1 METLGPGQ
9 QAAVAQTIHLGTFGG
24 AVWWWLRSGAPDL
37 PLAVPVVC
45 ALPAFC
51 AVLLSFTS
59 NSDPTQY
66 ALRIMACGLF
76 GPILLLFWSTNIAR
90 QQPVWPFATAATVLH
105 AAAFV
110 GFVMWAGGAL
120 TRVTADPSSAK
131 ASGATLAGR
140 LLSVGSVG
148 APFDVESRSAGEIVV
163 WYRYPEGEER
173 SHAVILNL
181 DQAKSQVRVRERV
194 SANGARPKTAEE
206 ASLRGPAAPYQDPAR
221 PRANR
226 VYGTVAQTS
235 PIDPAR
241 LRAMPVTF
249 TGNRASLPAGFAP
262 GLDED
267 GMVTLLCA
275 VTTRSGW
282 DWQPGFF
289 GKE

>member
-1 METLGPGQ
+1 MVVV
-9 QAAVAQTIHLGTFGG
+9 AVRLSD
-24 AVWWWLRSGAPDL
+24 W
-37 PLAVPVVC
+37 PLAVPVIC
-45 ALPAFC
+45 ALPAAC

-59 NSDPTQY
+59 NADLTQY

-76 GPILLLFWSTNIAR
+76 GPILLLFWSTSIA
-90 QQPVWPFATAATVLH
+90 QQRPVWPFATAATVLH

-110 GFVMWAGGAL
+110 GFVLWAGSAL
-120 TRVTADPSSAK
+120 TRVAADPSSAR
-131 ASGATLAGR
+131 ASGATVAGR
-140 LLSVGSVG
+140 LLSLGSVG

-163 WYRYPEGEER
+163 WYRYTAGEER

-181 DQAKSQVRVRERV
+181 DEAQSQVRVRERV
-194 SANGARPKTAEE
+194 SANGARPKTEAE
-206 ASLRGPAAPYQDPAR
+206 ASMRGPADPYQHPAR
-221 PRANR
+221 PRADR

-235 PIDPAR
+235 PVDPAR

-249 TGNRASLPAGFAP
+249 TGDRASLPAGFAP

-275 VTTRSGW
+275 VATRSGW